1 MTTREHP
8 ERNHESRLQKSDS
21 SRASSPQHGYTSDEE
36 FWREGTALDDNT
48 CPAEV
53 SVLEKH
59 TSICDEATPQRFL
72 PSTTGKREHHF
83 SSSSL
88 HLLHTSELPADWL
101 LDKTLPN
108 KESMMVVIGSPDGVQ
123 SYLEGEIAI
132 VLSVF
137 DAGDS
142 LQSSSARLK
151 VLRTTEDLT
160 VPVHL
165 LHPCPPT
172 VPGEKVMIFRGVY
185 ASEQKWQ
192 FVEPMDESDVLL
204 ESERYSM
211 VQPISAVIRYS

>member
-8 ERNHESRLQKSDS
+8 ESNQESPQQTSGS
-21 SRASSPQHGYTSDEE
+21 SGASSPQHGYTSDEE
-36 FWREGTALDDNT
+36 FWREGTALDDIT

-53 SVLEKH
+53 SGLEKH
-59 TSICDEATPQRFL
+59 TEATPQQFS
-72 PSTTGKREHHF
+72 PSTTGKRKHNF
-83 SSSSL
+83 SSSTL

-101 LDKTLPN
+101 LDKNLPN
-108 KESMMVVIGSPDGVQ
+108 KEGMIVVFRSPDGVQ
-123 SYLEGEIAI
+123 SYLEGELAI

-137 DAGDS
+137 GAGDS
-142 LQSSSARLK
+142 VQSSSARLK

-160 VPVHL
+160 VPVYF

-185 ASEQKWQ
+185 ASEQKWW

-211 VQPISAVIRYS
+211 VQPISAVIRCS